1 MRIKIRTAL
10 LALSLFAASCSD
22 VADGG
27 EQPAKRTINVSVGS
41 GPGIDIETQSR
52 TALDP
57 DGVSVKWVP
66 GDKIALWAIDGNNNA
81 TLAAHPFVLWHYNE
95 QYNAAKF
102 TADIPVMAEGEYTYC
117 ALSPMPATID
127 GTRAS
132 YDIPAVQEGLFNGAY
147 DVMVAAPVQ
156 GGALTEGDNSDVVNL
171 QFAHKVHILKITV
184 PANNLGEEVS
194 QLEIDFPKPV
204 TGRLTIDA
212 LDPDAD
218 PELANASSRLTL
230 RFAQPLAV
238 GATVYATIAP
248 VDIPSD
254 EVVTI
259 TAIGQTCESK
269 AGIIAGKNF
278 AAGHTTPITLNI
290 PTVGR
295 WYTRLTFSLN
305 GDGMATLG
313 EKVTNV
319 TLTAPTGSLFDN
331 GSNVR
336 SFTPDADGKC
346 TLILKPTWEDN
357 LSGKTITVAYESE
370 NAVVSNTT
378 TMPQI
383 TEYAENNVAAF
394 KVPYLMEEDFST
406 VGTFSDNESKQ
417 GISDPNAIWIPGI
430 SGWSAARTGG
440 SAGKSVRIVGH
451 REGAWGVGA
460 DYEARMDSAPL
471 SCIKAGKTVPVKI
484 SFNYSGSTN
493 KGAPKFRYGVSN
505 AQGAIN
511 GANSDIE
518 TQAGDISANTTGSYD
533 NINQAITPFN
543 ATATNATRLAWVAY
557 GSDKTSGFVTVYF
570 WYYIYLDNIKV
581 SIAQ

>member
-1 MRIKIRTAL
+1 MQIKIRTAL
-10 LALSLFAASCSD
+10 FALSLFAASCSD

-27 EQPAKRTINVSVGS
+27 GQPAKRTINVSVGS

-66 GDKIALWAIDGNNNA
+66 GDKIALWAIDGSNNA
-81 TLAAHPFVLWHYNE
+81 TLMAHPFTLWHYNE

-102 TADIPVMAEGEYTYC
+102 TADIPAMAEGEYTYC
-117 ALSPMPATID
+117 ALSPIPAAID

-132 YDIPAVQEGLFNGAY
+132 YDIPAVQDGSFNGAY

-194 QLEIDFPKPV
+194 ELVIEFPQPV
-204 TGRLTIDA
+204 TGRFTVDVA
-212 LDPDAD
+212 APDAAPVLTD
-218 PELANASSRLTL
+218 ASNQLTL

-238 GATVYATIAP
+238 GTTIYATIAP
-248 VDIPSD
+248 VDIPDHES
-254 EVVTI
+254 VTI
-259 TAIGQTCESK
+259 TAFGQTCESK

-278 AAGHTTPITLNI
+278 AAGHTTPIKLSI

-295 WYTRLTFSLN
+295 WYTRLTFSLPS
-305 GDGMATLG
+305 DGGTATLG

-336 SFTPDADGKC
+336 TFTPDADGKY
-346 TLILKPTWEDN
+346 TLTLKPTWEDN
-357 LSGKTITVAYESE
+357 LSGKIITVTYESE
-370 NAVVSNTT
+370 SAVVSNTT

-383 TEYAENNVAAF
+383 VEYAEHIAAF
-394 KVPYLMEEDFST
+394 KVPYLMEENFST

-417 GISDPNAIWIPGI
+417 GISDPDAIWIPGI

-460 DYEARMDSAPL
+460 DYEARMDSAPF
-471 SCIKAGKTVPVKI
+471 SGIKAGKTIPIKV

-511 GANSDIE
+511 GANSGIE
-518 TQAGDISANTTGSYD
+518 AQAGDISANTTGSYD

-570 WYYIYLDNIKV
+570 WYYIYIDNIKV
-581 SIAQ
+581 SIAK